1 MSDADQHSQTTTVG
15 PALAPILEVVRGNER
30 GRTLRL
36 KLKTRLG
43 RERDNDLTL
52 TDPRVS
58 RYHAWIEL
66 LNNQWTVRDGGS
78 ANGTYVNGK
87 RVSLRPLKPEDRITI
102 GDTEMVF
109 QPSRPGA
116 DASVQPGGS
125 RLPPPEAVP
134 QRQNGAGERGWA
146 WIAGGA
152 VLILALLGGAIW
164 LQLSGRLLQ
173 PPASS
178 RDTQVDSGSGIDFV
192 LAYQDDFSDPN
203 SGWDDTSDRYTSK
216 QYGNAKYYI
225 EVTTSNLTAW
235 GLANRDVANFRLEV
249 EATQESGSSNSDYG
263 VLFRF
268 EDHENYY
275 RFDISGEGYFL
286 LSKFYQGEWSTL
298 VPLTAS
304 SALRLGQ
311 STNKLMVEA
320 IGEQIRV
327 FANGVQLAEAKDS
340 SLPHGNF
347 GFFAN
352 TLSDPSLTVSY
363 DNIELWIPR
372 GEALAVIPTPTPTR
386 PAPSPTASA
395 TPGAPAASPTPE
407 TLAQATPTAVSA
419 AVTAGPTALPSAS
432 PAPSAPVSASA
443 TPVPLPE
450 YASRDLPPARKPAAL
465 DGRFFF
471 PVFDP
476 TRGTFDIFSAEPN
489 GDDRQLVVKEAS
501 QPALNADGSRIAF
514 RSWQSDKRGLIERA
528 VSGGDEWRFNTFFE
542 SARPMF
548 APDGQSLLYHSRQGG
563 EAPAIYR
570 TIDANSQVLRREGG
584 PIQGQSPAW
593 VSKNRFVYQGC
604 LGANCG
610 LIASNLDGSFP
621 RQITQDPSD
630 TNPAV
635 SPDGQTVL
643 FMSRRAGDWEVYQVG
658 IDGAGLEQL
667 TSDPGNH
674 GLPIWAAN
682 GKTIAYLSDRDGVW
696 ELWAMDTSGRNQRPL
711 FKLGGSPD
719 GQVQTDVQN
728 SRGWLEERIAW
739 SP

>member
-1 MSDADQHSQTTTVG
+1 VSDTDQHSQTTTVG

-30 GRTLRL
+30 GQTLRL

-66 LNNQWTVRDGGS
+66 VESEWTIRDGGS
-78 ANGTYVNGK
+78 ANGTFVNGK
-87 RVSLRPLKPEDRITI
+87 RVSVRPLKADDRITI
-102 GDTEMVF
+102 GDTELAF

-116 DASVQPGGS
+116 NVAARPGGS
-125 RLPPPEAVP
+125 RLPPPEAAP
-134 QRQNGAGERGWA
+134 QRRNSAARRGWA

-152 VLILALLGGAIW
+152 VLILVLLGGAVW
-164 LQLSGRLLQ
+164 FQVGGRLGQ
-173 PPASS
+173 APAAN
-178 RDTQVDSGSGIDFV
+178 RTTEPDSGSGIDFV
-192 LAYQDDFSDPN
+192 LVYQDDFSDPN
-203 SGWDDTSDRYTSK
+203 SGWDDASDRYTSK

-249 EATQESGSSNSDYG
+249 ETSQESGPNNSDYG

-268 EDHENYY
+268 KDHENYY

-304 SALRLGQ
+304 SALKLGR

-320 IGEQIRV
+320 IGEQFRV

-340 SLPHGNF
+340 ALSHGNF

-352 TLSDPSLTVSY
+352 TLSDPSLVVSY

-386 PAPSPTASA
+386 PALSPTAGATTSVPAASA
-395 TPGAPAASPTPE
+395 TPEG
-407 TLAQATPTAVSA
+407 LAEATATAIRA
-419 AVTAGPTALPSAS
+419 AVTVGQTALPPAS
-432 PAPSAPVSASA
+432 PAPLPSPNTSP

-465 DGRFFF
+465 AGRFFY
-471 PVFDP
+471 PVYDP
-476 TRGTFDIFSAEPN
+476 TRGTYDIFSAMPS
-489 GDDRQLVVKEAS
+489 GDDRQLVAKQAS

-514 RSWQSDKRGLIERA
+514 RSWQPDKRGLIERA

-542 SARPMF
+542 SARPTF

-563 EAPAIYR
+563 QTPAIYR
-570 TIDANSQVLRREGG
+570 TINTDSQVLRREGG

-604 LGANCG
+604 LGVNCG
-610 LIASNLDGSFP
+610 LIVSNLDGSFP

-643 FMSRRAGDWEVYQVG
+643 FMSRRTGNWEVYEVG

-667 TSDPGNH
+667 TSDPGND
-674 GLPIWAAN
+674 GLPIWAAS
-682 GKTIAYLSDRDGVW
+682 GKTIAYVSDRDGVW
-696 ELWAMDTSGRNQRPL
+696 ELWAMDTNGRNERPL
-711 FKLGGSPD
+711 FKLAGSPD
-719 GQVQTDVQN
+719 GQVQSDVQN